1 MKITSEMLEKAKTV
15 EPVEELIRLATEKE
29 VEASEEQIRK
39 FYEMNHKSGELSDDE
54 LNNVAGGWCY
64 NDGRPVITVG
74 EQRDCFVCKE
84 CGLPF
89 KGSDYYD
96 EGKNF
101 GPSAFGRAHTCT
113 YGLVEGYS
121 RTYICNCG
129 NCKYC
134 IYEKGLWLCD
144 NPENRK

>member
-1 MKITSEMLEKAKTV
+1 MNFTHEMRNIAKSAKSA
-15 EPVEELIRLATEKE
+15 EELLALAKE
-29 VEASEEQIRK
+29 NDVELSEESAK
-39 FYEMNHKSGELSDDE
+39 AYFEAMNKNGELADDE

-64 NDGRPVITVG
+64 NGGRPVVTVG
-74 EQRDCFVCKE
+74 EQHDCFVCKE

-89 KGSDYYD
+89 KGSDYYG

-101 GPSAFGRAHTCT
+101 GPSTFGRAHTCT
-113 YGLVEGYS
+113 AGLVEGYS

-134 IYEKGLWLCD
+134 TYDSGLWLCD
-144 NPENRK
+144 NPENRE